1 MADETSIDLLDLRKS
16 INQDMEKFDALIQK
30 IQEQRDKIRKDIESR
45 IEQLQLSKYDKE
57 ELANFFKEPYC
68 IIPKRENE
76 YYIIA
81 PKWVNFQIGWL
92 DRQTKSFNI
101 FVVNRYL
108 QWIAQIPSTLREKL
122 KFPEPL
128 PLKVFDGV
136 VLTGKEN
143 QEKVWNKYGKFLS
156 RREGNDRIKIK
167 NGAEFKL
174 LAQLIEDGILPFI
187 PKPIEQEDT
196 RDWSKIELRTYQ
208 KDAWLQF
215 MERGALGVYW
225 GFGAG
230 KSLFGVYALA
240 RIKGR
245 KLVIVPTLT
254 LKEQWEERIV
264 KYIPEFANEV
274 EVVTYHAFEKCRNK
288 EYALIEFDECLT
300 GDTLVILNDGGIKEI
315 KSIENDECVVGGLVK
330 GKFKK
335 YTNETIKIH
344 TGFGILETTKTHPHL
359 IVRRTRDKHNNQW
372 FKIKE
377 ADVNISFA
385 DFLKQKDMLLIPET
399 IPHTQKNNWSPK
411 QLAFVALIAC
421 DGHIEKNNNTVKV
434 SIRKQSKSFVR
445 QTFIDGIN
453 SFGINKFWEFTNK
466 RGDYTIGC
474 CTKKIKEVLM
484 EKFQI
489 PEGKKANKIDI
500 NNEIFYAPMESIRSF
515 IALCFSCDGWVRK
528 ETNNSKRAYFSVA
541 SKSFVIKLQLL
552 LKKLGIHSY
561 FLERTKKNPKHNK
574 LCQINIGGFDFNKL
588 CDTMV
593 FPREEFNSIGT
604 NKGKNNN
611 DAVFYKGKQYRLTP
625 ITKIERIKS
634 RKEVFD
640 FTSTGTNTFL
650 ANGFL
655 THNCHHLPADS
666 FIRLATLK
674 TKYRLGFS
682 GSPFREDHR
691 ENYIFALTGFPVGM
705 SWDELLK
712 SQIIKTPTFRLYLLE
727 DNRAKMKKIGELLKI
742 PVKTLIF
749 CDSLDFGKKIS
760 DTFEIPFVYS
770 QTKDRLD
777 VIREANA
784 CVVSRVGDEGIS
796 IPEIERVIEV
806 SFLFGSRMQE
816 SQRFGR
822 LMHSQQEEP
831 EHTILMT
838 EEEFEKYNKRLYAI
852 TERGFKIEILR

>member
-16 INQDMEKFDALIQK
+16 INQDMEKFDALLLK
-30 IQEQRDKIRKDIESR
+30 IQEQRVKIQKDIESK
-45 IEQLQLSKYDKE
+45 IEQLQLSKYDKD

-81 PKWVNFQIGWL
+81 PKWIDFQIGWL

-108 QWIAQIPSTLREKL
+108 QWIAQIPSALREKL

-136 VLTGKEN
+136 VLTGKEH
-143 QEKVWNKYGKFLS
+143 QDAVWDKYGKFLS

-167 NGAEFKL
+167 KGSEFKL

-196 RDWSKIELRTYQ
+196 REWGKIELRTYQ
-208 KDAWLQF
+208 KDAWSQF
-215 MERGALGVYW
+215 MERGACGIYW

-254 LKEQWEERIV
+254 LKEQWEERIA
-264 KYIPEFANEV
+264 KYIPEFVNET
-274 EVVTYHAFEKCRNK
+274 EVMTYHAFEKCRNK
-288 EYALIEFDECLT
+288 EFALIVFDE
-300 GDTLVILNDGGIKEI
+300 
-315 KSIENDECVVGGLVK
+315 S
-330 GKFKK
+330 
-335 YTNETIKIH
+335 
-344 TGFGILETTKTHPHL
+344 
-359 IVRRTRDKHNNQW
+359 Q
-372 FKIKE
+372 
-377 ADVNISFA
+377 
-385 DFLKQKDMLLIPET
+385 
-399 IPHTQKNNWSPK
+399 
-411 QLAFVALIAC
+411 
-421 DGHIEKNNNTVKV
+421 
-434 SIRKQSKSFVR
+434 
-445 QTFIDGIN
+445 
-453 SFGINKFWEFTNK
+453 
-466 RGDYTIGC
+466 
-474 CTKKIKEVLM
+474 
-484 EKFQI
+484 
-489 PEGKKANKIDI
+489 
-500 NNEIFYAPMESIRSF
+500 
-515 IALCFSCDGWVRK
+515 
-528 ETNNSKRAYFSVA
+528 
-541 SKSFVIKLQLL
+541 
-552 LKKLGIHSY
+552 
-561 FLERTKKNPKHNK
+561 
-574 LCQINIGGFDFNKL
+574 
-588 CDTMV
+588 
-593 FPREEFNSIGT
+593 
-604 NKGKNNN
+604 
-611 DAVFYKGKQYRLTP
+611 
-625 ITKIERIKS
+625 
-634 RKEVFD
+634 
-640 FTSTGTNTFL
+640 
-650 ANGFL
+650 
-655 THNCHHLPADS
+655 HLPANS
-666 FIRLATLK
+666 FIRLATLH

-682 GSPFREDHR
+682 GSPFREDKR
-691 ENYIFALTGFPVGM
+691 ENYIFALTGFPIGM

-727 DNRAKMKKIGELLKI
+727 DNRAKMKKLVELLKI
-742 PVKTLIF
+742 PVKTIIF

-770 QTKDRLD
+770 QTRDRLD

-784 CVVSRVGDEGIS
+784 SVVSRVGDEGIS

-831 EHTILMT
+831 EHNILMT

-852 TERGFKIEILR
+852 TERGFKIEIMR